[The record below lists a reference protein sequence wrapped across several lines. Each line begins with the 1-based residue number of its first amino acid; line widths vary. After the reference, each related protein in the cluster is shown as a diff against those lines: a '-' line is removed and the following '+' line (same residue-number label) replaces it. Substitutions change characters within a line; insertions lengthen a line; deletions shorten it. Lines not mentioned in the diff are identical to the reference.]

1 MWATSGPRGQR
12 VTAGLPGSGLFWTQ
26 KIPGR
31 RAKPQLTRNNQGGM
45 SMPVYALAG
54 FLGGLPMGVRV
65 VLLIILGA
73 FALVV
78 GGCAFFVALV
88 NGG

>member
-1 MWATSGPRGQR
+1 
-12 VTAGLPGSGLFWTQ
+12 
-26 KIPGR
+26 
-31 RAKPQLTRNNQGGM
+31 
-45 SMPVYALAG
+45 MPVYALAG

-65 VLLIILGA
+65 VLTILLIILGA
-73 FALVV
+73 FAPVV